1 MVDSRKSKTG
11 LARLLLT
18 FVLILGGFFAH
29 IALFNQSYAA
39 VGETYTLLINENSI
53 AGYGIYDTNDTNRT
67 GVYPILM
74 NLNNNRRR
82 SENVLVYCIQ
92 HGVPTSNGTRGY
104 TEKVWSST
112 TIKSLPNVQWI
123 LNNSYP
129 NKTLSSLAS
138 DATTAG
144 YPVSDLKPDQAVS
157 ATQAAIWHFTDGFN
171 LDANQYR
178 SVMVSTNT
186 YVKKDGVVT
195 YVMYQANDRNWY
207 MLKNDGSKDRNTI
220 DLYKK
225 YTDHPAIPSNYK
237 TLGSFSKLD
246 ETNDPYTKIY
256 SNAVSRFNQFQ
267 DNLQNL
273 YKYLVKNAS
282 YANTLEIEPQYI
294 SVTGPATTVTADKIG
309 PFTVNNLTTVKGK
322 INTADTRTV
331 KLTSSDPNV
340 VFKYADGTAVD
351 LNAVIPN
358 KPFYGSITSGP
369 GSVTLKAEGATD
381 VPIGR
386 VFVAK
391 GKQTLISGAP
401 VLTNP
406 APAATANYTRPKNID
421 IPITKIWK
429 NANGGIMAGPESGDD
444 VTSITVDLIQQGST
458 SPLQSVTLTAPNW
471 SGKFTNIPAYN
482 SDGKPAVYTYSERN
496 VPKGYVCDGVGLI
509 DPNNLSKGLQVV
521 NKKSY
526 GTFDFVKTSSNN
538 YPLPGATI
546 TITDSS
552 NKIVIQGMTDSNG
565 KLTKPTIGSENF
577 NLNGQISLPNG
588 TYTITESTAPL
599 GYKIAPPIT
608 IIIEGGIT
616 KLNGAPSSQ
625 VIMKDTEEPTSLTI
639 TKNWTSPDGT
649 NIINSIANQYKATFV
664 LQQDLNKTG
673 DWNIVYDSNNSPIT
687 GEIFGNGSYTFNNL
701 ARYNKNDTEIA
712 YRALESAVN
721 VPAGEGTF
729 KEMTTP
735 GSKNVTNQ
743 LQQENVEITVIKKWV
758 QIDGSTPLE
767 NANEYT
773 ATFALY
779 ADGNPTGRTVTITG
793 NNSDKFDL
801 LPMYND
807 TTGKKIVYTVQETKV
822 SGFTSSEPNVSTD
835 GKTFTF
841 TNKQDRNTEKITIV
855 AQKQWAL
862 NDGTPIEDNKAS
874 NYSATF
880 VLKANGD
887 VVRSIEFKGNK
898 IGQNKV
904 NFGEYPKYDDNNVA
918 IKYTVEE
925 ILNTA
930 GFVSDTTLVEV
941 PTNGL
946 VTFVNKSTTKNLQGS
961 IGTKVSLDGVANGNK
976 KYDNNGRLTVIPQK
990 ATNITV
996 TDTVSYKGLVPSEE
1010 YYLTATLNKIVDGKA
1025 IAIKTLENILQ
1036 KANSAGEGTWTVN
1049 FENMTLEPDTTYVVF
1064 EKAISK
1070 NILVDTNRDGIKD
1083 EYQGGDNDLN
1093 KDGIP
1098 TLEHKN
1104 IDDFAQTIVVE
1115 PKFEGETPVG
1125 QLKTTVKVD
1134 DKVGSDTVE
1143 AKLIQ
1148 KDAQT
1153 KTVTDTVYYTLVK
1166 GQEYTIAGT
1175 LQEIKLDENG
1185 QMEKDPLT
1193 GEVIKKQIATSDKNE
1208 TVVGTGSQTQ
1218 VDLTF
1223 TGVTL
1228 KPGYKYVVFETAT
1241 ATNPDKKIFDVDGD
1255 NSPETSL
1262 KDKALDVLKHD
1273 KVDDKAQTIVVEK
1286 PTPDTPGKG
1295 TFSFTKVDASTS
1307 EPVQGAI
1314 IEFYTD
1320 KDELIISGRT
1330 DNNGKIVPTTVTVG
1344 QDKVNEDGTF
1354 TLEAGSYYFLEKDAP
1369 SMYKINPDKHPFVIE
1384 NGKVTKDE
1392 LANVREDGYVK
1403 IVKIGSDTGNRI
1415 SGAVFD
1421 VYAKDGK
1428 LNGERVVKAAVVPVD
1443 GLEIK
1448 LPIGSYRAV
1457 EIVAPAGYS
1466 LSAIASENEHSFDI
1480 TTSEMLTPKELV
1492 VYNQK
1497 SDIPVTSSPMLY
1509 LTKVDSSNGRAL
1521 EGAVLQIF
1529 RAGNSEPIITGT
1541 TDSNGRINK
1550 DTAEGSSRFDIQSDG
1565 RIALS
1570 LGDYEIVEKAA
1581 PNGYILATTSVHLS
1595 VTTANMLYEV
1605 SFENT
1610 PDGTT
1615 PPDNPPTP
1623 PVPETPP
1630 VVPNEPTP
1638 ENPPSTP
1645 PSEPNRPPNTPP
1657 DIPTIPSEYVPS
1669 EKVPKNPP
1677 PVTVIEDEIPRSTPE
1692 KTDDLIIIPDDVP
1705 KGTPEDI
1712 PEIYDIPDDVP
1723 KGLPKTGTMDTT
1735 MLGLLLLACGVAFA
1749 KKKNNK

>member
-53 AGYGIYDTNDTNRT
+53 AGYGIYDTNDTNGT
-67 GVYPILM
+67 IVYPILM

-237 TLGSFSKLD
+237 TLGSYSKLD

-256 SNAVSRFNQFQ
+256 SNAVSRFNQIQ

-294 SVTGPATTVTADKIG
+294 SVTGPTTTVTANKIG
-309 PFTVNNLTTVKGK
+309 PFTVNNLTTVEGK

-340 VFKYADGTAVD
+340 VFEYADGTAVD

-406 APAATANYTRPKNID
+406 APAATANYTAPKNID

-429 NANGGIMAGPESGDD
+429 NANGNIMPGPESGDD

-482 SDGKPAVYTYSERN
+482 SDGKPAVYNYSERN

-509 DPNNLSKGLQVV
+509 DPNNLSKGLKVV

-649 NIINSIANQYKATFV
+649 NIIDSIANQYKATFV
-664 LQQDLNKTG
+664 LQQDLNKT
-673 DWNIVYDSNNSPIT
+673 DNWSIVYDSNNSPIT

-758 QIDGSTPLE
+758 QIDGLTPLE

-793 NNSDKFDL
+793 NNSAKFDL

-862 NDGTPIEDNKAS
+862 NDGTPIEDSKAS

-898 IGQNKV
+898 IGQNIV
-904 NFGEYPKYDDNNVA
+904 DFGEHPKYDDNNVA

-961 IGTKVSLDGVANGNK
+961 IRTKVSLDGVEGDYK
-976 KYDNNGRLTVIPQK
+976 KYDSNGRLTVIPQK

-996 TDTVSYKGLVPSEE
+996 TDTVSYKGLVPNEE

-1025 IAIKTLENILQ
+1025 IAIKTLENTLQ

-1134 DKVGSDTVE
+1134 DKVGSDTEE

-1185 QMEKDPLT
+1185 QMEKDQLT

-1208 TVVGTGSQTQ
+1208 TVVGTGAQTQ

-1241 ATNPDKKIFDVDGD
+1241 ATNPDKKIFDFDGD

-1262 KDKALDVLKHD
+1262 KDKDLDVLKHD

-1307 EPVQGAI
+1307 EPVKGAI

-1705 KGTPEDI
+1705 KGTPKDI

>member
-1 MVDSRKSKTG
+1 MMVDSRKSKTG

-74 NLNNNRRR
+74 NLNNNKRR

-138 DATTAG
+138 DATAAR

-207 MLKNDGSKDRNTI
+207 MLKNDGSNTI

-225 YTDHPAIPSNYK
+225 YTAHPAIPSNY
-237 TLGSFSKLD
+237 TSLGSFSKLD

-273 YKYLVKNAS
+273 YKYLVENAS

-309 PFTVNNLTTVKGK
+309 PFTVNNLTTVEGK

-406 APAATANYTRPKNID
+406 APAATAKYTRPKNID

-429 NANGGIMAGPESGDD
+429 NANGNIMPGPESGDD

-458 SPLQSVTLTAPNW
+458 FPLQSVTLTAPNW

-482 SDGKPAVYTYSERN
+482 SDGKPAVYNYSERN

-509 DPNNLSKGLQVV
+509 DPNNLSKGLKVV

-649 NIINSIANQYKATFV
+649 NIIDSIANQYKATFV
-664 LQQDLNKTG
+664 LQQDLNKT
-673 DWNIVYDSNNSPIT
+673 DNWSIVYDSNNSPIT

-1083 EYQGGDNDLN
+1083 EYQGGDKDLN

-1134 DKVGSDTVE
+1134 DKVGSDTEE

-1148 KDAQT
+1148 KD
-1153 KTVTDTVYYTLVK
+1153 
-1166 GQEYTIAGT
+1166 
-1175 LQEIKLDENG
+1175 
-1185 QMEKDPLT
+1185 
-1193 GEVIKKQIATSDKNE
+1193 
-1208 TVVGTGSQTQ
+1208 
-1218 VDLTF
+1218 
-1223 TGVTL
+1223 
-1228 KPGYKYVVFETAT
+1228 
-1241 ATNPDKKIFDVDGD
+1241 
-1255 NSPETSL
+1255 
-1262 KDKALDVLKHD
+1262 
-1273 KVDDKAQTIVVEK
+1273 
-1286 PTPDTPGKG
+1286 
-1295 TFSFTKVDASTS
+1295 
-1307 EPVQGAI
+1307 
-1314 IEFYTD
+1314 
-1320 KDELIISGRT
+1320 
-1330 DNNGKIVPTTVTVG
+1330 
-1344 QDKVNEDGTF
+1344 
-1354 TLEAGSYYFLEKDAP
+1354 
-1369 SMYKINPDKHPFVIE
+1369 
-1384 NGKVTKDE
+1384 
-1392 LANVREDGYVK
+1392 
-1403 IVKIGSDTGNRI
+1403 
-1415 SGAVFD
+1415 
-1421 VYAKDGK
+1421 
-1428 LNGERVVKAAVVPVD
+1428 
-1443 GLEIK
+1443 
-1448 LPIGSYRAV
+1448 
-1457 EIVAPAGYS
+1457 
-1466 LSAIASENEHSFDI
+1466 
-1480 TTSEMLTPKELV
+1480 
-1492 VYNQK
+1492 
-1497 SDIPVTSSPMLY
+1497 
-1509 LTKVDSSNGRAL
+1509 
-1521 EGAVLQIF
+1521 
-1529 RAGNSEPIITGT
+1529 
-1541 TDSNGRINK
+1541 
-1550 DTAEGSSRFDIQSDG
+1550 
-1565 RIALS
+1565 
-1570 LGDYEIVEKAA
+1570 
-1581 PNGYILATTSVHLS
+1581 
-1595 VTTANMLYEV
+1595 
-1605 SFENT
+1605 
-1610 PDGTT
+1610 
-1615 PPDNPPTP
+1615 
-1623 PVPETPP
+1623 
-1630 VVPNEPTP
+1630 
-1638 ENPPSTP
+1638 
-1645 PSEPNRPPNTPP
+1645 
-1657 DIPTIPSEYVPS
+1657 
-1669 EKVPKNPP
+1669 
-1677 PVTVIEDEIPRSTPE
+1677 
-1692 KTDDLIIIPDDVP
+1692 
-1705 KGTPEDI
+1705 
-1712 PEIYDIPDDVP
+1712 
-1723 KGLPKTGTMDTT
+1723 
-1735 MLGLLLLACGVAFA
+1735 
-1749 KKKNNK
+1749 